1 MRKII
6 IVDDNLEF
14 SRCLLNYISERIN
27 KVQTYQIFINGE
39 EILDNIKEID
49 NNDII
54 LLDLE
59 IPKIDGIKL
68 INILRKKRNKC
79 PYIIVISGNSK
90 LLEELKEYN
99 NYVYRVLEKP
109 FTMNRLIDDIN
120 EIISQIKI
128 DDLEIKVRN
137 ELSLFNFNKS
147 AMGYIYLI
155 ECIKLAVSNGE
166 LLKDIK
172 NNLYYEVSKQ
182 YSNNNVLKIK
192 WSIEKCIDGLYKN
205 TNINILNNYFYIG
218 VHQKLTPKIFITT
231 VVNKLK
237 YNL

>member
-99 NYVYRVLEKP
+99 NYVYRILEKP
-109 FTMNRLIDDIN
+109 FTMNRLIDEIN

-205 TNINILNNYFYIG
+205 TNINILNNYFYIR

>member
-99 NYVYRVLEKP
+99 NYVYRILEKP
-109 FTMNRLIDDIN
+109 FTMNRLIDEIN
-120 EIISQIKI
+120 EIIS
-128 DDLEIKVRN
+128 
-137 ELSLFNFNKS
+137 
-147 AMGYIYLI
+147 
-155 ECIKLAVSNGE
+155 
-166 LLKDIK
+166 
-172 NNLYYEVSKQ
+172 
-182 YSNNNVLKIK
+182 
-192 WSIEKCIDGLYKN
+192 
-205 TNINILNNYFYIG
+205 
-218 VHQKLTPKIFITT
+218 
-231 VVNKLK
+231 
-237 YNL
+237 